1 MDTKAPVER
10 FKCPGCSADMQFD
23 PQTGG
28 LKCAYCGATQK
39 VSHPVN
45 AVVEELDYERYSRAS
60 DPALLGQMSSK
71 ALEVTCSSC
80 GSTTQ
85 FEPGAMSGQCPFCA
99 ASIVMQPKTANPL
112 IAPNAVLA
120 FKLPKQQA
128 TASVQQWLSSRWF
141 APSGLKSV
149 TRPEGIQGVYV
160 PFWTFDAQTN
170 TRYRGQRGD
179 YYYEEEMFT
188 AFENGQE
195 VRRSRQVR
203 KTRWSPCSGR
213 VENAFDD
220 VLIPA
225 TKAIDR
231 KRLQELDP
239 WDLETVTPYEPAYL
253 AGFQAQRYQVELPEG
268 LAEAKAIMNAE
279 IEHSVCRDIGGDEQN
294 VESLDSAYRDV
305 TFKHVLLPVW
315 IGAYRFQGKVFQ
327 VTINAR
333 TGEVQGDRPYSAGKI
348 ALLVIAILV
357 LILIL
362 VSLSK

>member
-1 MDTKAPVER
+1 ME
-10 FKCPGCSADMQFD
+10 FD

-45 AVVEELDYERYSRAS
+45 AEVHELDYERYAGAA

-71 ALEVTCSSC
+71 AVEVTCSSC

-85 FEPGAMSGQCPFCA
+85 FEPGSMAGQCAFCA
-99 ASIVMQPKTANPL
+99 AKIVMQPKAADPL
-112 IAPNAVLA
+112 IAPNAVLP

-128 TASVQQWLSSRWF
+128 TSSVQQWLSSRWF

-149 TRPEGIQGVYV
+149 TKPEGIQGVYV
-160 PFWTFDAQTN
+160 PFWTFDANTH
-170 TRYRGQRGD
+170 TRYRGSRGD
-179 YYYEEEMFT
+179 YYYVEEVFT
-188 AFENGQE
+188 AIENGQR
-195 VRRSRQVR
+195 VQRTQQVR
-203 KTRWSPCSGR
+203 KVRWTPCAGQ

-220 VLIPA
+220 VLVPA
-225 TKAIDR
+225 TKSIDR

-253 AGFQAQRYQVELPEG
+253 AGFQAQRYQVDLPEG
-268 LAEAKAIMNAE
+268 LADAKAMMSGE
-279 IEHSVCRDIGGDEQN
+279 IHHTVCRDIGGDEQN
-294 VESLDSAYRDV
+294 VASEETSYRDV

-315 IGAYRFQGKVFQ
+315 IGAYRFQGRVFQ

-333 TGEVQGDRPYSAGKI
+333 TGEVQGERPYSAVKI
-348 ALLVIAILV
+348 ALLVIAILIV
-357 LILIL
+357 ILVI
-362 VSLSK
+362 VSLSQE